1 MNRILS
7 FLLAVAFV
15 LGAAAATSAA
25 AQSAFSDVG
34 ADRWSASDIEYAVEK
49 GYMQGVGE
57 GRFDPSGV
65 LTRAMVVTVLWRMSG
80 SPAVVYR
87 KTFSDVNENEWFA
100 LPVMWA
106 KNSGIVKGMT
116 SSTFD
121 PKGKI
126 TREQLAT
133 MLSRYASYL
142 KFEVTPN
149 GSIDAYSDASSVSNW
164 ASDSILWAV
173 GEGLITGSREG
184 NETLLLP
191 RGYATR
197 EQFAAILGRFDRA
210 KGGFSYVLEYNHPV
224 LMTSYKEKDYPL
236 VENADFYVSPN
247 GDDGAN
253 GSKEAPFA
261 TFGRAVEAVRSVP
274 KTAEKGSVVVAFFAG
289 TYPQSM
295 LEMTAEDAGSAD
307 CPVVYCSYGDGEAR
321 FVGGVTVTPDEF
333 VPLDDGDLA
342 YIREKYADK
351 VKKADLSG
359 KPMSDGLSPSSETFN
374 RSYGRLDAGRYPNRN
389 PDGEELYL
397 GRMLMSPSLGKL
409 DVGILKSRVSKY
421 HTTDGMQLIGC
432 FGHEYWKTM
441 FPVTGYDKETGIISY
456 DVIGPQYGLDEYVP
470 EVYFLNVSEEVD
482 YYNESWV
489 DPVGKTLYV
498 YEPSDEEYIVSAT
511 ESFGV
516 INGADHIRFV
526 GLTFE
531 GCTGDGF
538 NITANDVTFDR
549 CTIRGI
555 GGRAGIR
562 CYGVDFRMQDC
573 EFAYTAGCGMW
584 FDSDRPVEDLV
595 PTGPYIDNCLIHD
608 MGQKWKNLQNP
619 GIRIKRAVGAVVSHC
634 ELYNTPCAAI
644 TFGYCAEGG
653 EERAI
658 DCVFEYNYIHD
669 VDQDVL
675 DIGCIYTGR
684 SFINRD
690 NIFRFNLISDIPGGG
705 GKFAIYLDDGM
716 AAQKIYGNIFYDF
729 TDTAIM
735 HSGGQYMDIHDNV
748 FIQTKS
754 VPSYTDS
761 YGAVVAWDKYY
772 GFAYDEEEA
781 NPTPWNSGNF
791 RILYSTLAK
800 RPLPDNGLAQYYDL
814 WHTRW
819 PELYEIIDDYD
830 WTTFT
835 DVTGEEKGVNNP
847 NCPATPGFC
856 SIYNNYAIGNCENRI
871 GEAVERFSL
880 RCENNPRLGLDEN
893 PLFVNPTIG
902 DYRTRDGVEGIMK
915 IPFEEI
921 GRY

>member
-1 MNRILS
+1 MKRITA
-7 FLLAVAFV
+7 FLIAIMMLASIASAIP
-15 LGAAAATSAA
+15 AAADG
-25 AQSAFSDVG
+25 AFSDVG
-34 ADRWSASDIEYAVEK
+34 ADRWSAGNIAYAVEK

-57 GRFDPSGV
+57 GKFDPEGT

-80 SPAVVYR
+80 SPAVAYR
-87 KTFSDVNENEWFA
+87 RAFTDVPDGEWFTSA
-100 LPVMWA
+100 VIWA
-106 KNSGIVKGMT
+106 KDKGVVNGVTVT
-116 SSTFD
+116 SFD
-121 PKGKI
+121 PNGAI

-133 MLSRYASYL
+133 MISRYASFL
-142 KFEVTPN
+142 KYSVEPS
-149 GSIDAYSDASSVSNW
+149 GSVDAYPDASSVSDW
-164 ASDSILWAV
+164 AQDAMLWAV
-173 GEGLITGSREG
+173 GEGLITGSLDG
-184 NETLLLP
+184 GKTLLVP
-191 RGYATR
+191 GGFATR
-197 EQFAAILGRFDRA
+197 GQFAAILERFDKAREN
-210 KGGFSYVLEYNHPV
+210 FSYILEYNHPV
-224 LMTSYKEKDYPL
+224 LMTSYTEKEYPL
-236 VENADFYVSPN
+236 VEDADFYVSP
-247 GDDGAN
+247 DGN
-253 GSKEAPFA
+253 DGGSGSKTDPFA
-261 TFGRAVEAVRSVP
+261 TFARAAQAARAVP
-274 KTAEKGSVVVAFFAG
+274 KTAEKGSVTVAFFAG
-289 TYPQSM
+289 DYPQPM
-295 LEMTAEDAGSAD
+295 VELTADDTGTAE
-307 CPVVYCSYGDGEAR
+307 CPVVFCAYGDGEVR
-321 FVGGVTVTPDEF
+321 FVGGVTVSPDEF
-333 VPLDDGDLA
+333 VPLEEADLA
-342 YIREKYADK
+342 YIRENVADK

-359 KPMSDGLSPSSETFN
+359 KPMSDGISPSSETFN

-389 PDGEELYL
+389 LYGEEVYVC
-397 GRMLMSPSLGKL
+397 RAVRSPSLGKL
-409 DVGILKSRVSKY
+409 EVGFLKSRFSKY
-421 HTTDGMQLIGC
+421 HTSEGMQLVGC
-432 FGHEYWKTM
+432 FGHEYWKTV
-441 FPVTGYDKETGIISY
+441 FPVTGYDKDTGIISY
-456 DVIGPQYGLDEYVP
+456 DVIGPQYGLDEFVP
-470 EVYFLNVSEEVD
+470 EVYFLNISEEVD
-482 YYNESWV
+482 YKNESWV

-498 YEPSDEEYIVSAT
+498 FEPSDEEYVVSAT

-562 CYGVDFRMQDC
+562 CYGTDFRMQDC

-584 FDSDRPVEDLV
+584 FDSNRPVEDLV

-675 DIGCIYTGR
+675 DIGCIYSGR

-690 NIFRFNLISDIPGGG
+690 NIFRYNLISDVPGDG
-705 GKFAIYLDDGM
+705 GKFAIYLDDGI

-748 FIQTKS
+748 FVQTKH

-791 RILYSTLAK
+791 RILYATLAK
-800 RPLPDNGLAQYYDL
+800 RPLPDNGLAEYYDL
-814 WHTRW
+814 WHARW

-830 WTTFT
+830 WPNFT
-835 DVTGEEKGVNNP
+835 DVTSEEKGVNNP

-880 RCENNPRLGLDEN
+880 RCENNPHL
-893 PLFVNPTIG
+893 
-902 DYRTRDGVEGIMK
+902 
-915 IPFEEI
+915 
-921 GRY
+921 